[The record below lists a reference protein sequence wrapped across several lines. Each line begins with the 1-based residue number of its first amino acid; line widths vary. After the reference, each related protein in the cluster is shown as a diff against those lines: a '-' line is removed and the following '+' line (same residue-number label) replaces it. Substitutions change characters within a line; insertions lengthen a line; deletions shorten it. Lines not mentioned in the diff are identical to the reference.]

1 MKDKIEVLSI
11 DANLL
16 HLENVLFDLD
26 NYKFDKDIINLLNE
40 LKSLV
45 DNKLFSKFN
54 TDNLDVIRT
63 EYFVKFYLKK

>member
-26 NYKFDKDIINLLNE
+26 NYKFDKDIIGLLNE

-54 TDNLDVIRT
+54 TENLDVIRT